1 MRHIIDQFVL
11 IGTYQ
16 SHILYGSGHI
26 NETYLVTMT
35 NPDAKY
41 ILQKINHRIFKKVP
55 QLMSNYEKVTQ
66 YMKKHLPD
74 GQVFIELLYTK
85 DHQPFYTDDSGYY
98 RMISYIENAIAY
110 QTIPSETHMFLAG
123 QAFGVF
129 QNQLSNFDATSLY
142 ETIPFFHHTPKRFD
156 NLVRAIQNASAE
168 RLHQATNWIEYAL
181 SFKPYANTII
191 DAIHFKQIP
200 IRVTHNDT
208 KMNNIL
214 FDDQK
219 LEVKC
224 IIDLDTIMP
233 GSLLYD
239 FGDAIRFGC
248 NTALEDEKD
257 TSKIQFNEAYFK
269 AYTHGFLSAVQPF
282 ITTKEVEML
291 VDGAI
296 MMTLETGIRFLT
308 DYLENDIY
316 FKTHYPEHNL
326 IRTIN
331 QLTYLKKMCEIQIEL
346 RTIVQRLWRE
356 L

>member
-1 MRHIIDQFVL
+1 MRHIIEQF
-11 IGTYQ
+11 IIKGTYQ

-26 NETYLVTMT
+26 NETYLVIMT
-35 NPDAKY
+35 NPDVKY
-41 ILQKINHRIFKKVP
+41 ILQKINHRIFKQVP
-55 QLMSNYEKVTQ
+55 QLMLNYEKVTQ
-66 YMKKHLPD
+66 YMKNHVLE
-74 GQVFIELLYTK
+74 GQVFIQLFYTK
-85 DHQPFYTDDSGYY
+85 DHQPFYADETGYY
-98 RMISYIENAIAY
+98 RMISYIDHAVAY

-123 QAFGVF
+123 QAFGIF
-129 QNQLSNFDATSLY
+129 QNQLSNFDATTLY
-142 ETIPFFHHTPKRFD
+142 ETIAFFHHTPKRFE
-156 NLVRAIQNASAE
+156 NLEVAIKKASFE
-168 RLHQATNWIEYAL
+168 RLNQAQSWINYAL
-181 SFKPYANTII
+181 SFKPYSSTII
-191 DAIHFKQIP
+191 DAIQKATIP
-200 IRVTHNDT
+200 MRVTHNDT

-257 TSKIQFNEAYFK
+257 ITKIQFNTAYFK
-269 AYTHGFLSAVQPF
+269 AYTKGFLHAVKPF
-282 ITTKEVEML
+282 ITTNEVEML

-316 FKTHYPEHNL
+316 FKIHYSEHNL
-326 IRTIN
+326 VRAIN
-331 QLTYLKKMCEIQIEL
+331 QLTYLRKMSDIQTKL
-346 RTIVQRLWRE
+346 RSMVDQLWRD